1 MGLAGLGLAQAG
13 HTLLV
18 LMVVL
23 APGSSSMELLYVF
36 LGYPI
41 VTVVVAYFVRY
52 ILRSSSR

>member
-36 LGYPI
+36 LAYPI